1 MANNILSLNHKEAK
15 TFFIK
20 ADSYFSGELSKYF
33 HFTKMLYNI
42 YSIYGKYKANITID
56 KSKDCEDTDFGIYTN
71 KDGNYAWRKLQI
83 INPIL

>member
-1 MANNILSLNHKEAK
+1 MPTDLEIAQSVTMQPITEVAQKMG
-15 TFFIK
+15 IP
-20 ADSYFSGELSKYF
+20 ADDLEL
-33 HFTKMLYNI
+33 
-42 YSIYGKYKANITID
+42 YGKYKANITID